1 MRRPRFI
8 EGRPPVIQTEKMD
21 PTIGTNF
28 KEVWVL
34 ITLKID
40 RGSYSRFA
48 VNRAVKRGEL
58 LGLSPYFDDQVVL
71 SPVDGIIERITCDPD
86 DKAVLISIRRQAMQW
101 QAAHS

>member
-1 MRRPRFI
+1 
-8 EGRPPVIQTEKMD
+8 MD

-34 ITLKID
+34 ITLKVDI
-40 RGSYSRFA
+40 GSYSRFA

-71 SPVDGIIERITCDPD
+71 SPVDGIIERIKCDPEEQ
-86 DKAVLISIRRQAMQW
+86 AILISIRRQSMQW